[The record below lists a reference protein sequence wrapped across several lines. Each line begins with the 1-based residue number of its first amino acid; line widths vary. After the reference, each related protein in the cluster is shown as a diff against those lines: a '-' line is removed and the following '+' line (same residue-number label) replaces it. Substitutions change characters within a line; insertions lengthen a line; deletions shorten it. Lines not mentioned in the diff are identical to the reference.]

1 MAATRF
7 CKIKTPFLRRAFG
20 LLTSAFPW
28 RKTLPIAPAAQPVAQ
43 HTWPGCP
50 ARDNLQMKTT
60 TPHGSACGGGAGAAC
75 RPFFCYYT
83 TRARR
88 AEVFFMPRPGGRRE
102 KKKTTPGIQQA
113 AKYQAYDFYL
123 LRRGDFPTAGF
134 PRKLF
139 KIISRGT
146 FLSSTVVQGRFQ
158 LLPAMRA
165 DTRAACYTT
174 GWAAGARRTVLL
186 RGKAD
191 ARRPKARPKRQ
202 GRF

>member
-60 TPHGSACGGGAGAAC
+60 TPHGSTCGGHTARLRGSPSSNALRAAVVQAQPAACGGGSGAAC

-102 KKKTTPGIQQA
+102 KKKTTPGIQRT
-113 AKYQAYDFYL
+113 AKYQAYDFL
-123 LRRGDFPTAGF
+123 SPVTQGFFPQPDFRENCSRSFPEEHSSHLPSCRGV
-134 PRKLF
+134 
-139 KIISRGT
+139 
-146 FLSSTVVQGRFQ
+146 SSCCPQ
-158 LLPAMRA
+158 
-165 DTRAACYTT
+165 
-174 GWAAGARRTVLL
+174 
-186 RGKAD
+186 
-191 ARRPKARPKRQ
+191 
-202 GRF
+202 